1 MADPRPVPSSHPAPQ
16 PPSQP
21 AAMPHRDPLR
31 TVARRELFWH
41 NVVREILT
49 SLSVVQVSRRSGVYD
64 PQIEH
69 ATRETFDGRYAVITT
84 LGQRIPIAEVHPLF
98 ACSINHSP
106 ESRDLSA
113 EVQCTV
119 FQIRTPAG
127 EVHTIPLHEIRS
139 FHALTPELMAQL
151 EAQARLAANGPAS
164 DADQPFG
171 FAAFTSISNQ
181 ETAREAGEPHEPDIS
196 ARIIGPGVDPPTE
209 PGELP

>member
-1 MADPRPVPSSHPAPQ
+1 MADPRPVPT
-16 PPSQP
+16 PPPTSQ
-21 AAMPHRDPLR
+21 PHRDPLR

-49 SLSVVQVSRRSGVYD
+49 SLSIVQVSRRSGVYD
-64 PQIEH
+64 PEIEH

-106 ESRDLSA
+106 ESRDLSS

-127 EVHTIPLHEIRS
+127 EVYTIPLHEIRS

-151 EAQARLAANGPAS
+151 EAQARLAADGPAS

-181 ETAREAGEPHEPDIS
+181 ETVQEAGKPAEQEIPG
-196 ARIIGPGVDPPTE
+196 RIIGPGVDPLGE